1 MYFIIGGKGLAGSSI
16 VNVLKNKKEKY
27 EIIQKENQEKFFG
40 KSCDVLIFANG
51 NPYRYKANNDPFYDF
66 SASVTS
72 AAKYIHKINFRT
84 FVLLSTVYVYD
95 KKDSK
100 KTTCED
106 TIIDETKLDTY
117 GYHKLLIENYVK
129 QYCNNYLIFRLPV
142 LVGNNLKKNP
152 AYDFVHKRKKVRISP
167 NSKLNFLNVDKLAD
181 TILKIVKLQLKN
193 EIFNLASNNSMKI
206 KDIKK
211 IIGYD
216 TKYFIGAEKFLQNYQ
231 INIKK
236 IQKYSK
242 MNSSEK
248 SIRDYFKSLK
258 K

>member
-1 MYFIIGGKGLAGSSI
+1 M
-16 VNVLKNKKEKY
+16 
-27 EIIQKENQEKFFG
+27 
-40 KSCDVLIFANG
+40 
-51 NPYRYKANNDPFYDF
+51 
-66 SASVTS
+66 T
-72 AAKYIHKINFRT
+72 
-84 FVLLSTVYVYD
+84 
-95 KKDSK
+95 
-100 KTTCED
+100 
-106 TIIDETKLDTY
+106 
-117 GYHKLLIENYVK
+117 K